1 MSDPNEKDLIRWRL
15 ILGRYAQKQIKPDL
29 TDAGQRM
36 ERALDFLYGRE
47 YQGRGMRGRDRLDGK
62 KGPGTLDASQLSVP
76 EWLNEVRK
84 LFPRET
90 AETVEKHALE
100 RYEIAELLTDKQT
113 LEKLEPNQDLLK
125 MLLQFKGRM
134 KGDVLNMAREII
146 RKVVEELKEKLTRE
160 VRQSFAGRLN
170 RFRNSPLRISQNF
183 DWKGT
188 LRRNLKNWQPDR
200 KALVLEQLRFFSR
213 QRRQLPWSI
222 ILCVDQSGSMVDSV
236 IHSAV
241 LAGILAGLP
250 ALSVKL
256 IVFDTSV
263 VDLSQYVDDPV
274 EVLMSVQLGGGTDI
288 GQALCYCEKLIEIP
302 ARTILTLISDF
313 CEGAPPGKMYSA
325 IKRMKESGVTTIG
338 LAALD
343 QEALPYY
350 DTQTAGK
357 LASLG
362 MEVTATTPQQFAQ
375 WLAKKIS

>member
-1 MSDPNEKDLIRWRL
+1 
-15 ILGRYAQKQIKPDL
+15 
-29 TDAGQRM
+29 
-36 ERALDFLYGRE
+36 
-47 YQGRGMRGRDRLDGK
+47 
-62 KGPGTLDASQLSVP
+62 
-76 EWLNEVRK
+76 
-84 LFPRET
+84 
-90 AETVEKHALE
+90 
-100 RYEIAELLTDKQT
+100 
-113 LEKLEPNQDLLK
+113 
-125 MLLQFKGRM
+125 
-134 KGDVLNMAREII
+134 
-146 RKVVEELKEKLTRE
+146 
-160 VRQSFAGRLN
+160 
-170 RFRNSPLRISQNF
+170 
-183 DWKGT
+183 
-188 LRRNLKNWQPDR
+188 
-200 KALVLEQLRFFSR
+200 
-213 QRRQLPWSI
+213 
-222 ILCVDQSGSMVDSV
+222 MVDSV